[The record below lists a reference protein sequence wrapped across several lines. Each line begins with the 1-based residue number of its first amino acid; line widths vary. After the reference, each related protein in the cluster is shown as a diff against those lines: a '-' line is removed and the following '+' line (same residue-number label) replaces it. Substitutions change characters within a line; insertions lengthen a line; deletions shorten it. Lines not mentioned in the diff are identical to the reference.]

1 VQGGF
6 GFSTD
11 SSPLLAA
18 GKGVLGSEGECMG
31 GKPAAGGLGSPAT
44 KGNIPTKCWGDLFLN
59 YIQLS
64 PVPLHLS
71 YVFPFPLGCP

>member
-31 GKPAAGGLGSPAT
+31 GKPAAGG
-44 KGNIPTKCWGDLFLN
+44 
-59 YIQLS
+59 
-64 PVPLHLS
+64 
-71 YVFPFPLGCP
+71 

>member
-1 VQGGF
+1 MEERQGKVQGGF

-31 GKPAAGGLGSPAT
+31 GKPAAGG
-44 KGNIPTKCWGDLFLN
+44 
-59 YIQLS
+59 
-64 PVPLHLS
+64 
-71 YVFPFPLGCP
+71 